1 MYTLSDFLVS
11 PAGSL
16 RARLRSFC
24 ILIMLMAAIQAQ
36 SQVGITIQVM
46 PPYTTKLSDYTST
59 PSKIIATL
67 QNLSPTGGS
76 LQVYLSGVISGE
88 SGIRIYSKPGY
99 KPPQPIT
106 LQPGIPYLV
115 TQQNIGDLFNVEN
128 LEFQGITV
136 QQVVRGNG
144 LPEDQYTICLRA
156 FDYQTG
162 LPLSGEE
169 PEGCSAPFTLTS
181 IEPPVVILPLCGDTV
196 KALTPQAVLFSWTPS
211 PGAPLTVRYKLR
223 IVEVNPPG
231 HDPND
236 AMQSAQPPYFFETNV
251 NGTVFLFGAA
261 QPALV
266 AGKTYAFIVIAYD
279 LFGKTSFR
287 NEGKSEVCSFV
298 YAGSGT
304 DPFKITPTIGGGNT
318 PPLNLAPTTTV
329 SGKLLVKY
337 PTNPDGTAQITIP
350 VGVQP
355 ANVVIP
361 AGVVP
366 GKTGG
371 SVQQGQGVSYHL
383 VNQLGYQIT
392 GNSNQNNMGIKFN
405 PPLGTNNG
413 APDALNDYGLDLIKV
428 MNGKKFLFQDTESKQ
443 FTKPLPNTT
452 VKLVARVAFMPFP
465 GAFGVVHPDYGVA
478 APIMEGLDLTGAYR
492 GDVMYYSNIVLAVTE
507 TDAQGNYSF
516 TFNENFFTGPLVA
529 NDLKP
534 DPVYD
539 QPGVPTLEMLK
550 NSVYPGCEFIQN
562 LASLQGNFL
571 QGEATQQQKVMMGSV
586 KSDSHVGYLCLKV
599 EVENQK
605 FCSPDIDIFA
615 MPGDV
620 VEVPVQVAKLKTYNL
635 TVEVKSDGTPNQL
648 NTPDAPLAG
657 VVVNILREQNKV
669 NQEIPLI
676 LDYEGDKS
684 DVKVSNSK
692 GDFKLVSRDTTDSKG
707 LLVFKNLVRH
717 GYINPQYLIDLSTRN
732 FDAASSAYDNTLYN
746 YQDLFKALETTP
758 DNVAKMVSYER
769 VTYNFQYP
777 QPTEVMFTYK
787 MKPLPPEIKGR
798 VMALSNLENAGLE
811 GVRTELLNQ
820 QNYTKFSNYT
830 SFIYGCYGN
839 IEASQQ
845 TNASGFFR
853 YENLPLKVNQNNGQ
867 VDGPYRRLYIRQ
879 PGYKP
884 VIIPPFDQYPY
895 KLLQGQLKDVKD
907 INLEPSKMLS
917 GYIEDEDGNAV
928 MCYIKSTYS
937 PYYKTEA
944 IASSYSIITGQPVKK
959 KEVFSV
965 PVDDQAT
972 TLTIKPLSSQYFS
985 RDTSLLIP
993 GSELKVLVYKKLH
1006 RPSILVKTEQ
1016 GDPIKGALVG
1026 IGEHIAVTDDQGI
1039 ARFKFAAA
1047 GDQFVI
1053 RISAGQGYAG
1063 VLEALT
1069 IPVSPTWMPFQ
1080 FVLKQAKSIK
1090 GYITEKA
1097 TKVPVEGAKVYAE
1110 LAQAGGMK
1118 LYIEATSDAQG
1129 FYQLHGIPLSQ
1140 NQLTV
1145 HVTKEGTSPSYAG
1158 SVETVTFLQG
1168 PSKVIY
1174 HNFTVSKIDSW
1185 DLSTLL
1191 GFSVVIEH
1199 FQPVKTQPG
1208 QPVKAEVSGY
1218 LKNPT
1223 AIGGF
1228 ALLQPDLK
1236 IPFGKITVIKG
1247 TGNKMLPE
1255 SAVVTLEV
1263 MELPVEVAN
1272 SYSGMLL
1279 NKSKPG
1285 GHGAGVYSVMP
1296 LLTKL
1301 MLESS
1306 GNDKLTGSIHGY
1318 LKLDLG
1324 SFNIAHDFK
1333 GTIYVGD
1340 DTLTG
1345 KVQVFSTAPQTLF
1358 STKRNLFSINNN
1370 LQPVTVQGYRVF
1382 GFNAAAALEGSV
1394 IMGDVIR
1401 LATTLHTSIPG
1412 CTTCPGKV
1420 LDLKIRAGD
1429 LVLKGNTI
1437 SFEETQGDKL
1447 SFEIEKWKV
1456 YGQKPWKFD
1465 INQDAIVLP
1474 EVLIVTGSGID
1485 AKVLNMKIRPTS
1497 LSEGEIDLSSGG
1509 LTLGGIAQVKLSGNL
1524 KPVFNYDAGVGHYR
1538 ISLVGETNQPAGW
1551 VDDLPNT
1558 SPKKLTFQSI
1568 GMLSN
1573 QQDILTI
1580 QQSFRFYDIL
1590 DIYVDQIM
1598 TGPGFFKLNGQPDIG
1613 IPGYAPPSSVVA
1625 YTRESN
1631 KLVCRVEPLQGV
1643 VYATGNVEYIL
1654 DVTNQQVTQGKF
1666 TTYGDVKIKP
1676 APGEPGNPVMLRGFL
1691 TKTKNSCGFEIIRVD
1706 GAKKYKGTQ
1715 MQVMMA
1721 GKNKILV
1728 ESGQAIV
1735 VGGQWDT
1742 LKYKGLT
1749 TEIDGL
1755 NDNAA
1760 EPNLLEFKVFGGID
1774 VDGSSIKMTNI
1785 ETPLGG
1791 MKLLFDFEE
1800 GIMYG
1805 SLSINVP
1812 ITMGYATLFKGTAS
1826 IRLDKKGFYLVLN
1839 LKDFSIGPY
1848 TGFRGGFIAG
1858 VTDGVDIE
1866 DITDLQSTFRKSLP
1880 DFVNTGL
1887 LGFYV
1892 IGERRIIDKSINL
1905 VFADVSAS
1913 AGLGL
1918 YVTTNFN
1925 SNPEFTVGGYAYVE
1939 VDGYASWEIPE
1950 VGPSCGAGVSLE
1962 LLVDVAG
1969 GYKNDAFYMN
1979 NCGSLALQ
1987 TYVTGSCGSVLDY
2000 LGLGEL
2006 MDIITSNIS
2015 AKLEFGITGTDI
2027 HMDFVPF
2034 ATCE

>member
-1 MYTLSDFLVS
+1 MYTLSDF
-11 PAGSL
+11 PKRNAGG
-16 RARLRSFC
+16 RRIRLRNALLLL
-24 ILIMLMAAIQAQ
+24 ILFIAFQVQ
-36 SQVGITIQVM
+36 SQVGITIQVL

-76 LQVYLSGVISGE
+76 MKVYLSGVISGE
-88 SGIRIYSKPGY
+88 SGIRIYSRPGY
-99 KPPQPIT
+99 KPLQPIT
-106 LQPGIPYLV
+106 LQPGVPYMV
-115 TQQNIGDLFNVEN
+115 TQQSIGDLFNVDN
-128 LEFQGITV
+128 LVFQGITV

-144 LPEDQYTICLRA
+144 LPEDNYTICLRA
-156 FDYQTG
+156 YDYQTD

-169 PEGCSAPFTLTS
+169 PEGCSPPFALTS
-181 IEPPVVILPLCGDTV
+181 IEPPVIIQPGCGDTI

-223 IVEVNPPG
+223 IVEVIPAGHNP
-231 HDPND
+231 DD
-236 AMQSAQPPYFFETNV
+236 AMNSAQPPYFFETTV
-251 NGTVFLFGAA
+251 NGTVFLYGAA

-266 AGKTYAFIVIAYD
+266 AGKTYAFMVIAFD
-279 LFGKTSFR
+279 PFGKTAFR
-287 NEGKSEVCSFV
+287 NGGKSEVCSFV
-298 YAGSGT
+298 YTGSGIQ
-304 DPFKITPTIGGGNT
+304 PFQITPTIGGGNA
-318 PPLNLAPTTTV
+318 PPINLAPTTIV

-337 PTNPDGTAQITIP
+337 PTNPDGLAQITIP
-350 VGVQP
+350 GGTQP
-355 ANVVIP
+355 GNITIP
-361 AGVVP
+361 AGVVS
-366 GKTGG
+366 GQTGG
-371 SVQQGQGVSYHL
+371 TVQQGQGVSYHL

-392 GNSNQNNMGIKFN
+392 GNSGQNNMGIQFN
-405 PPLGTNNG
+405 PPVGSNNG
-413 APDALNDYGLDLIKV
+413 APDGLNLYGLDLLKV
-428 MNGKKFLFQDTESKQ
+428 MNGKKFLFQDTETKQ
-443 FTKPLPNTT
+443 FTKPLPNTK
-452 VKLVARVAFMPFP
+452 VKLVARVAFMPFA

-492 GDVMYYSNIVLAVTE
+492 GDVMYYANIVLAVTE
-507 TDAQGNYSF
+507 TDDQGNYTF
-516 TFNENFFTGPLVA
+516 TFNENFFTGPIIA
-529 NDLKP
+529 NELKP
-534 DPVYD
+534 DPVYN
-539 QPGVPTLEMLK
+539 QPATPSLDLLK

-562 LASLQGNFL
+562 LTSLQGNLL

-586 KSDSHVGYLCLKV
+586 KSTANVGYLCLKV
-599 EVENQK
+599 EVDNQK

-635 TVEVKSDGTPNQL
+635 TVEVKSDDTPNQL
-648 NTPDAPLAG
+648 NTPNAPLAG
-657 VVVNILREQNKV
+657 VEVSILRQESKL

-684 DVKVSNSK
+684 DLKVSDSK
-692 GDFKLVSRDTTDSKG
+692 GNFKLVSRTKTDSKG

-717 GYINPQYLIDLSTRN
+717 GYINPQYLIDLSTRD
-732 FDAASSAYDNTLYN
+732 FDAASTAYDNTLYN

-758 DNVAKMVSYER
+758 DNVAKMASGER
-769 VTYNFQYP
+769 VTYNFQYS
-777 QPTEVMFTYK
+777 QPAEVMFTYQ

-798 VMALSNLENAGLE
+798 VMALSNLENTGME

-820 QNYTKFSNYT
+820 QSYSKFNDYF
-830 SFIYGCYGN
+830 SFINGCYGN
-839 IEASQQ
+839 IEAFQQ
-845 TNASGFFR
+845 TNTAGFFR

-884 VIIPPFDQYPY
+884 VIIPPINQYPY

-907 INLEPSKMLS
+907 INLEPNKMLA
-917 GYIEDEDGNAV
+917 GYVEDEEGNAV
-928 MCYIKSTYS
+928 MCYVKSTYS
-937 PYYKTEA
+937 PYYKTE
-944 IASSYSIITGQPVKK
+944 STVSTYSIITGQPVKK
-959 KEVFSV
+959 KEAFSV

-993 GSELKVLVYKKLH
+993 GSEIKVLVYKKLH

-1016 GDPIKGALVG
+1016 GDPIQGAIVG
-1026 IGEHIAVTDDQGI
+1026 IGEHIAVTDNQGI

-1063 VLEALT
+1063 VLEAVN
-1069 IPVSPTWMPFQ
+1069 IPVSPTWTPFQ

-1097 TKVPVEGAKVYAE
+1097 SKAPVEGAKIFAE

-1129 FYQLHGIPLSQ
+1129 YYQLHGIPQSQ
-1140 NQLTV
+1140 KQLTV
-1145 HVTKEGTSPSYAG
+1145 HITKEGTSPSYAG
-1158 SVETVTFLQG
+1158 SVESVTFSQG
-1168 PSKVIY
+1168 QHKVIY
-1174 HNFTVSKIDSW
+1174 HNFSVSKIDSW

-1191 GFSVVIEH
+1191 GFNVAIEH
-1199 FQPVKTQPG
+1199 FQPIKTQPG
-1208 QPVKAEVSGY
+1208 QPEKAEVSGY
-1218 LKNPT
+1218 IKNPA

-1236 IPFGKITVIKG
+1236 IPFAKIMIVKG
-1247 TGNKMLPE
+1247 PGNKMLPVNNQV
-1255 SAVVTLEV
+1255 SLEV
-1263 MELPVEVAN
+1263 MELPMEVAN
-1272 SYSGMLL
+1272 SYSGSLL
-1279 NKSKPG
+1279 NKAKPG
-1285 GHGAGVYSVMP
+1285 GQGSGMYSVMP
-1296 LLTKL
+1296 LMTKL
-1301 MLESS
+1301 TLESS
-1306 GNDKLTGSIHGY
+1306 GNDKLTGSINGY

-1340 DTLTG
+1340 DTLAG
-1345 KVQVFSTAPQTLF
+1345 KVLVFSTAPQIVVRMKRSLF
-1358 STKRNLFSINNN
+1358 SLNNN
-1370 LQPVTVQGYRVF
+1370 LQPVSVQGYRVF
-1382 GFNAAAALEGSV
+1382 GFNADAALEGSV

-1401 LATTLHTSIPG
+1401 LATTLHTGIPG
-1412 CTTCPGKV
+1412 CNTCPGKV

-1429 LVLKGNTI
+1429 LILKGNTI
-1437 SFEETQGDKL
+1437 NFEELQGEKL

-1485 AKVLNMKIRPTS
+1485 AKVLNMKIRPNS
-1497 LSEGEIDLSSGG
+1497 LSEGVIDLTGGG

-1538 ISLVGETNQPAGW
+1538 ISVVGETNQPAGW
-1551 VDDLPNT
+1551 VDNLPNT

-1573 QQDILTI
+1573 QQDVLTI
-1580 QQSFRFYDIL
+1580 GQSFRFYDIL
-1590 DIYVDQIM
+1590 DIFVDQIM

-1625 YTRESN
+1625 YTRENN

-1643 VYATGNVEYIL
+1643 VYTKGNVEYIL
-1654 DVTNQQVTQGKF
+1654 DVVNQQVATGKF

-1676 APGEPGNPVMLRGFL
+1676 APGDSGNPVMLRGFL
-1691 TKTKNSCGFEIIRVD
+1691 TKTKNSCGYEIIKVD

-1721 GKNKILV
+1721 GKNKIMV
-1728 ESGQAIV
+1728 ESGQAV
-1735 VGGQWDT
+1735 VVSGEWDN

-1749 TEIDGL
+1749 TEIEGL
-1755 NDNAA
+1755 NDDAA
-1760 EPNLLEFKVFGGID
+1760 EPNLLEFVVLGGID

-1791 MKLLFDFEE
+1791 MKMIFDFAE

-1805 SLSINVP
+1805 SLSLNVP

-1839 LKDFSIGPY
+1839 LMDFSLGPY

-1858 VTDGVDIE
+1858 VTDGVDPV
-1866 DITDLQSTFRKSLP
+1866 DIMDLQSTFRKTLP

-1925 SNPEFTVGGYAYVE
+1925 DNPEFTVGGYAYVE
-1939 VDGYASWEIPE
+1939 LDGYASWEIPKT
-1950 VGPSCGAGVSLE
+1950 GPSCGAGVSLE

-2000 LGLGEL
+2000 LGLGNL
-2006 MDIITSNIS
+2006 LDIITSNIS
-2015 AKLEFGITGTDI
+2015 AKIEFGITGTEI

-2034 ATCE
+2034 ATCQ